1 MGLFQKNP
9 LYLILSSTFTFA
21 ALMLSTSHADIV
33 LESLKEPVPIRLQA
47 PLATTETLPQTAI
60 TLTVPDT
67 IHWKESVIPAGTVL
81 QASVLQNRPARR
93 LGRPAHFKLAITG
106 ITLPQQPPQ
115 SFSEPTELTL
125 GVNPYE
131 TNRSLIARQSLMG
144 AASHA
149 VTIPLAF
156 VPGISGIAAYGIG
169 SGVDVVVGAGQELQK
184 NEAYDTRSPGRKAS
198 VGAFRAL
205 TGIPTYAAMLKKGA
219 NLNYQADELVMA
231 SLEAPL
237 WELLLQPAN

>member
-1 MGLFQKNP
+1 MLC
-9 LYLILSSTFTFA
+9 ILKKSSYVLSLLLCGVA
-21 ALMLSTSHADIV
+21 AFSTTYADIV
-33 LESLKEPVPIRLQA
+33 LDSLKEPVPIRLQA
-47 PLATTETLPQTAI
+47 PLTTSETLPQTAVS
-60 TLTVPDT
+60 LTIPDT
-67 IHWKESVIPAGTVL
+67 IRWKESIIPAGTVL
-81 QASVLQNRPARR
+81 QASVLENKPARR

-106 ITLPQQPPQ
+106 VTLPQQPSQ

-125 GVNPYE
+125 GINPYE

-149 VTIPLAF
+149 VAIPLAY

-169 SGVDVVVGAGQELQK
+169 SGVDVVVGASQELQK
-184 NEAYDTRSPGRKAS
+184 NEAYDTRSPGKKAS

-219 NLNYQADELVMA
+219 NLNYRADELVMA
-231 SLEAPL
+231 SLKEPL
-237 WELLLQPAN
+237 WERLLQPAN